1 MRAGSELIA
10 TFHYILYLVYV
21 FMLSAAHLDVFFVVW
36 DSGEELLPS
45 HQLSKHLRS
54 FLQTFDEWFDV
65 VVHGLPVNLHTH
77 THTHVHTALCG
88 NTVNKSHHTVI
99 TNLLDVLCGQ
109 PV

>member
-77 THTHVHTALCG
+77 TCSYSTLW
-88 NTVNKSHHTVI
+88 
-99 TNLLDVLCGQ
+99 
-109 PV
+109 